1 LLSKSHAEVQVKQYC
16 FAVVIFAFGV
26 GVSFSQQSASQSAA
40 PPSASAQS
48 AQSNLPQPRIFVTES
63 DSWQMAGGSGGNSS
77 GFGGGFSGGASPQT
91 AEVIKTFG
99 QRCPGVIVNN
109 LPNASNYV
117 VRLEHEGGKGLL
129 RKKDKVAVFVKKTG
143 DSIFSESTL
152 SVGGSVQDACTAI
165 ETHWQKNAADLMV
178 SAAPPVEP
186 STAPLAAASTTAS
199 LTIDSNVPGADI
211 EIDGNFV
218 GGTPSTLSVPA
229 GQHKITVK
237 KKGYTEWS
245 RTMNVSGS
253 AVHLSADL
261 DAAP

>member
-1 LLSKSHAEVQVKQYC
+1 MNQYC
-16 FAVVIFAFGV
+16 IAVVIFVFGV
-26 GVSFSQQSASQSAA
+26 GVSFSQQAPSQ
-40 PPSASAQS
+40 PSAPAAANAQP
-48 AQSNLPQPRIFVTES
+48 AASNLPRPRIFVTES
-63 DSWQMAGGSGGNSS
+63 DSWQMAGGSGGDAPA
-77 GFGGGFSGGASPQT
+77 FGGGFSGGASPQT

-109 LPNASNYV
+109 VPAASNYV

-152 SVGGSVQDACTAI
+152 SVGGSVQDACAAI
-165 ETHWQKNAADLMV
+165 EAHWQKNAADLIAAV
-178 SAAPPVEP
+178 APPAGPAAAPV
-186 STAPLAAASTTAS
+186 AAVPAMAS
-199 LTIDSNVPGADI
+199 LTVDSSVPGADI

-218 GGTPSTLSVPA
+218 GNTPSTLSVPA

-237 KKGYTEWS
+237 KKGYAEWS

-261 DAAP
+261 DVAP

>member
-1 LLSKSHAEVQVKQYC
+1 
-16 FAVVIFAFGV
+16 
-26 GVSFSQQSASQSAA
+26 
-40 PPSASAQS
+40 
-48 AQSNLPQPRIFVTES
+48 
-63 DSWQMAGGSGGNSS
+63 MAGGSGGNASA
-77 GFGGGFSGGASPQT
+77 FGGGFSGGASPQT

-99 QRCPGVIVNN
+99 QRCPGVVVNDV
-109 LPNASNYV
+109 PSASNYV

-152 SVGGSVQDACTAI
+152 SVGGSVQGACAAI
-165 ETHWQKNAADLMV
+165 EAHWQKNAADLMAPV
-178 SAAPPVEP
+178 AAPIASSPASAVAGPVV
-186 STAPLAAASTTAS
+186 AN
-199 LTIDSNVPGADI
+199 LTVESNIPGADI

-218 GGTPSTLSVPA
+218 GSTPSTVSIPS

-237 KKGYTEWS
+237 KKGYAEWS

-261 DAAP
+261 DVAPNP

>member
-1 LLSKSHAEVQVKQYC
+1 
-16 FAVVIFAFGV
+16 
-26 GVSFSQQSASQSAA
+26 
-40 PPSASAQS
+40 
-48 AQSNLPQPRIFVTES
+48 
-63 DSWQMAGGSGGNSS
+63 MAGGNGGNSS

-109 LPNASNYV
+109 MPAASNYV

-152 SVGGSVQDACTAI
+152 SVGGSVQDACAAI
-165 ETHWQKNAADLMV
+165 ETHWQKNAADLM
-178 SAAPPVEP
+178 APAPGPLAGPV
-186 STAPLAAASTTAS
+186 AAASTTAS
-199 LTIDSNVPGADI
+199 LTVDSSVPGADI

-218 GGTPSTLSVPA
+218 GSTPSTVSVTA

-237 KKGYTEWS
+237 KKGYAEWS
-245 RTMNVSGS
+245 RSMNVSGT